1 MPPGNRVCQTRVMV
15 LYNLN
20 SLPFLFF
27 HSTASLTP
35 HASASLKP
43 HASLTPPPPSAS
55 PHLTSHRASLSLTSR
70 LPHASASV
78 SLTSPHVAPPSASP
92 HASPP
97 GISNL
102 QHYSLTPFS
111 TTLHLVRI
119 ASLSKV
125 TALSLSLS
133 SVSPLS
139 SLLKITALFTDLGFL
154 ILAF

>member
-55 PHLTSHRASLSLTSR
+55 PHLTSRLPQPHLTPPSRLRLRQPHLTSRRASLSLTSR
-70 LPHASASV
+70 LTPGDFQPPTLFSHALLYHSPSRSNRF
-78 SLTSPHVAPPSASP
+78 SL
-92 HASPP
+92 
-97 GISNL
+97 
-102 QHYSLTPFS
+102 
-111 TTLHLVRI
+111 
-119 ASLSKV
+119 
-125 TALSLSLS
+125 
-133 SVSPLS
+133 
-139 SLLKITALFTDLGFL
+139 
-154 ILAF
+154 